1 MTMHRQKHGIRDG
14 SPIATALIY
23 LVTAICCL
31 VTVYPMYYV
40 LIRSVSSP
48 EHALLGDMF
57 LLPKGF
63 DLTSYK
69 IIFGDATMW
78 QAYGNTILYVVLTTL
93 LMLLFCTLCAYPLCM
108 PNLAGKKYVVTYLLI
123 PMYFSGGLIPTFLV
137 MNRLGLYN
145 NIWAI
150 ILPGSI
156 SIWNIILARTYFAS
170 IPDTIRESAAIDG
183 ANHFTILWRIYAPLA
198 KPILA
203 VIAIYTIVITWNSWF
218 NAMVYL
224 PNTDLQPL
232 QLYLRRVLI
241 DNTVDL
247 SKLPMNEVAEAVRR
261 SLSTVQLK
269 YAMIIF
275 TTAPVLFAYP
285 FFQKHF
291 VKGIMVGS
299 LKG

>member
-1 MTMHRQKHGIRDG
+1 MLRQKHGIREG
-14 SPIATALIY
+14 SRLASMLIY
-23 LVTAICCL
+23 LATGLCCI

-40 LIRSVSSP
+40 LIRSVSAP
-48 EHALLGDMF
+48 EHALAGDM
-57 LLPKGF
+57 LLFPKGF
-63 DLTSYK
+63 DINSYRV
-69 IIFGDATMW
+69 ILSATTLW
-78 QAYGNTILYVVLTTL
+78 RAYGNTLLYVVVTTL

-108 PNLAGKKYVVTYLLI
+108 PGLLGKKAVVTYLLV

-145 NIWAI
+145 NIWAV
-150 ILPGSI
+150 ILPGSL

-183 ANHFTILWRIYAPLA
+183 ASHFTILLRIYTPLA

-203 VIAIYTIVITWNSWF
+203 VISIYTIVITWNSWF
-218 NAMVYL
+218 NALVYL
-224 PNTDLQPL
+224 PDTALQPL
-232 QLYLRRVLI
+232 QLYLRRVLLE
-241 DNTVDL
+241 NTVDL
-247 SKLPMNEVAEAVRR
+247 TKLPMNEVAEAVRR
-261 SLSTVQLK
+261 SLSNVQLK

-275 TTAPVLFAYP
+275 TTLPVLFAYP